1 MTKDEALRLA
11 LEALDALCIND
22 YSGYELGKRDAHL
35 VDNALTAIKE
45 ALAQPEQEPVIVDPA
60 TMELAESVGLIGPA
74 SRTHDL
80 HNAIQRFHDLICA
93 NATIKAAVAFSH
105 TLEAKDEPV
114 AWATREDF
122 YRELEHA
129 MNRMRQQMEIKSV
142 TMRCTDYDLALP
154 VIDIF
159 DGRILVGQ
167 VTTPPQRTWVGLTD
181 EEIQECLQ
189 GLPTQTIDVYARRIE
204 AKLKQK
210 NGYAEEKN
218 T

>member
-45 ALAQPEQEPVIVDPA
+45 ALAQPEHE
-60 TMELAESVGLIGPA
+60 
-74 SRTHDL
+74 
-80 HNAIQRFHDLICA
+80 
-93 NATIKAAVAFSH
+93 
-105 TLEAKDEPV
+105 
-114 AWATREDF
+114 
-122 YRELEHA
+122 
-129 MNRMRQQMEIKSV
+129 
-142 TMRCTDYDLALP
+142 
-154 VIDIF
+154 
-159 DGRILVGQ
+159 
-167 VTTPPQRTWVGLTD
+167 WVGLTD
-181 EEIQECLQ
+181 EDELDWEEGGNLKD
-189 GLPTQTIDVYARRIE
+189 LVKAIE

>member
-1 MTKDEALRLA
+1 MTKNEALQLA
-11 LEALDALCIND
+11 LEALHGFIPYLPLDSNKPQCDKYDQAI
-22 YSGYELGKRDAHL
+22 
-35 VDNALTAIKE
+35 TAIKE
-45 ALAQPEQEPVIVDPA
+45 ALE
-60 TMELAESVGLIGPA
+60 T
-74 SRTHDL
+74 
-80 HNAIQRFHDLICA
+80 
-93 NATIKAAVAFSH
+93 
-105 TLEAKDEPV
+105 KDEPV

-142 TMRCTDYDLALP
+142 TMRCTDYYIALP

-181 EEIQECLQ
+181 EEIKLLSAEWR
-189 GLPTQTIDVYARRIE
+189 IVYGAWMDDFAKDIE